1 MTDKIRLLAGAAK
14 RRTMFFPTEIKFLY
28 VESTR
33 LIAGKLLLLAIFSTQ
48 IAAAQAPAPLW
59 GTVEDETRQP
69 VAGVEVTLL
78 SGTMTQR
85 TVTNDLGQ
93 FRFDSIPPGD
103 VLLDFDKAGFF
114 RLNSYAVTMNIGPTE
129 ITVTMNHE
137 YEVRS
142 QVDVVSTPHEVIPEQ
157 TRHEEE
163 LVAREIREEPVPS
176 SHTLQNFLPAI
187 PGVIQDNTG
196 VLHVAGGRV
205 EDTSYTLD
213 GFELNNPATGL
224 LDARVNVDAVRSVE
238 VTTGRYGPQ
247 FANAGSG
254 ALALLTDTGDDRWRF
269 GTTNFPPALSFQR
282 GTRLGNWFP
291 RATFSGPIHKGRAW
305 FSDGVSLQHDF
316 SLVKELPPGSDI
328 SRSWAGD
335 NLFRVQ
341 YNATPAQSLQGNF
354 LYNASVATRTGLGP
368 FSPASTTTDLHTHSY
383 LISGKDQITISRGFV
398 ELGAASYASHLER
411 LPQGSETYVL
421 TPTGPQGNYFESVL
435 QDSRRWQGRADLT
448 LLGRQ
453 WHGGHDIQAGLN
465 IDDSNMDQTAN
476 RHAVQIIQQS
486 GALVRATTFLGN
498 PQLSASET
506 RIGGYVQDSWKVV
519 PSVIFQ
525 SSFRV
530 DRNDFVGRVLPQPRF
545 FVNWIPQSTTKFS
558 LGWGLYDQP
567 VYLSLIGQS
576 RDQLRIDVLSTAPVT
591 PIVTS
596 FSLTSGLHEPYFQ
609 TLSAEWE
616 KAWNAQTLSSVHFI
630 ERHQT
635 NGLVYDNR
643 SADPFDQFHQLR
655 NTRRDRYRSVDVSL
669 RRSFRNTGDLMIDYT
684 YSRARSNKIFDY
696 TLEDFVLAPQASGPL
711 AWDVPHRVISR
722 GAKQTNIW
730 TLLFSYFAEY
740 HTGFPFSAVNSQH
753 QLTGVPNGFRYPAYF
768 SLNIGVEKRFPFRGY
783 QWAVRLSV
791 INATGHHNYN
801 SVINNVDAPN
811 FLMFSGGQARAF
823 TARIRFVGRR

>member
-1 MTDKIRLLAGAAK
+1 MFLATAINIL
-14 RRTMFFPTEIKFLY
+14 RI
-28 VESTR
+28 ESTR
-33 LIAGKLLLLAIFSTQ
+33 VIVGRLLLLVLFSTQ
-48 IAAAQAPAPLW
+48 IAAIQSASLS

-69 VAGVEVTLL
+69 VPGVEVTLT
-78 SGTMTQR
+78 SGTMMQR
-85 TVTNDLGQ
+85 TTTNDLGQ
-93 FRFDSIPPGD
+93 FRFDSVLPGD

-114 RLNSYAVTMNIGPTE
+114 RLNSYAVTMNTGPTE
-129 ITVTMNHE
+129 VTVTMNHE

-187 PGVIQDNTG
+187 PGVVQDNTG
-196 VLHVAGGRV
+196 LLHVAGGRV

-213 GFELNNPATGL
+213 GFQLNNPATGL
-224 LDARVNVDAVRSVE
+224 LDARLNVDSVRSAE
-238 VTTGRYGPQ
+238 VTSGRYGSQ

-254 ALALLTDTGDDRWRF
+254 ALALVTDTGDDRWRF
-269 GTTNFPPALSFQR
+269 GTTNFPPSLSFQR
-282 GTRLGNWFP
+282 GTHLDNWFP
-291 RATFSGPIHKGRAW
+291 RATFSGPVHRGRAW
-305 FSDGVSLQHDF
+305 FSNGVSLQHDF

-328 SRSWAGD
+328 SESWSGD

-341 YNATPAQSLQGNF
+341 YNATPAQSLEGNF
-354 LYNASVATRTGLGP
+354 LYNHSVATRTGLGP
-368 FSPASTTTDLHTHSY
+368 FSPASTTTDLHTHGY
-383 LISGKDQITISRGFV
+383 LISGKDQITIPRGFV
-398 ELGAASYASHLER
+398 EFGAASYSSHLER

-435 QDSRRWQGRADLT
+435 QNSRRWQGRADLT

-453 WHGGHDIQAGLN
+453 WHGGHDIQTGFN

-476 RHAVQIIQQS
+476 RHAVEIIALS
-486 GALVRATTFLGN
+486 GALVRSTSFFGN

-506 RIGGYVQDSWKVV
+506 RTGAYIQDSWKLAQT
-519 PSVIFQ
+519 VIFQ
-525 SSFRV
+525 SSFRI
-530 DRNDFVGRVLPQPRF
+530 DRNDFIGRVLPQPRF
-545 FVNWIPQSTTKFS
+545 IVNWVPQNMTKFS

-567 VYLSLIGQS
+567 LYLSLIGQS
-576 RDQLRIDVLSTAPVT
+576 RDQQRFDVLRNAPVI

-596 FSLTSGLHEPYFQ
+596 FSLTGGLHEPYFQ
-609 TLSAEWE
+609 TISAEWE

-635 NGLVYDNR
+635 NGLVYENSVPGSFGQNLQLDN
-643 SADPFDQFHQLR
+643 S
-655 NTRRDRYRSVDVSL
+655 RRDRYRSVDLSL
-669 RRSFRNTGDLMIDYT
+669 RRSLRDTGDVMIDYT
-684 YSRARSNKIFDY
+684 YSRTRSNKIFDY
-696 TLEDFVLAPQASGPL
+696 TLEDFVLTPQASGPL

-722 GAKQTNIW
+722 GSVQTNIW
-730 TLLFSYFAEY
+730 NLLFSYFAEY
-740 HTGFPFSAVNSQH
+740 RTGFPFSAVNSQY
-753 QLTGVPNGFRYPAYF
+753 QLTRVPNGFRYPAYF
-768 SLNIGVEKRFPFRGY
+768 SANIGAEKRFPFRGY

-811 FLMFSGGQARAF
+811 FLMFSGGQARAY